1 MKDCSCQ
8 LNGEVAVVRGNDFTL
23 SARLSSYDEESGRY
37 APIDLSTASSVTV
50 RLLGTFGKATGS
62 NVTFSGGA
70 VVASFSGKA
79 LGTGTYGI
87 EVTFEDANGAARLFE
102 RDVIRIVDSGDE
114 AANVQGG
121 QQNVSVDVKTRVIA
135 FGGAGFTILGYYDT
149 IEALNAAVEA
159 PKAGEMYG
167 IGEAAPYDIYVW
179 DAVGGQWVN
188 NGAVQGPKGDP
199 GETGPQGPKG
209 DPGDT
214 GPQGPQG
221 PKGDPGETGL
231 QGPKG
236 DPGDTGPQGPQGPKG
251 DPGETGLQGPKG
263 DPGDTGPQGPQGP
276 KGDPGDTGPQ
286 GPKGD
291 PGDTGPQGPKGDQ
304 GETGPQGPKGEDGK
318 AFTILGYYESLSAL
332 QAAVATPEDGV
343 AYGVGT
349 AAPYDIY
356 VWDAVGGQWVN
367 NGAIQGPKGD
377 PGEAG
382 PQGPKGD
389 PGEAGPQGPKGDP
402 GETGPQGPKGDPGEA
417 GPQGPKGDPG
427 EAGPQGP
434 KGDPGDT
441 GDKGAQ
447 GKSAYDLWLE
457 AGNVGTEADFLLSL
471 KGNQGETGP
480 QGPKG
485 DPGDTGPQ
493 GPKGDPGDTGPQGPK
508 GDPGDPGIETYDIG
522 WLMDLISPSNNT
534 ATLTAEQFNEV
545 KAAYDAH
552 KTFVVSGQVYSS
564 SAYTDEEFNNII
576 LATLSDGYV
585 TTLVVS
591 SRNGTYKAGLRGDQI
606 ITQDDLTGY
615 AKKTDISAFLKLQY
629 QFANISNSS
638 TPSLTVAAGNLYDL
652 YSGTTNPTSL
662 SLTISDPGTSD
673 NGTDPI
679 MLRFKTGNKAMSIST
694 SVGYGT
700 DGVLVRDGGTLEC
713 KANTYYTLTFWRNS
727 PYWLAELREYLA
739 AGTGS
744 GKTVVKTIPSM
755 IGYGTSHET
764 DTPSIEL
771 AADEFHIVGR
781 CSSLTLTL
789 PAGADMDGQ
798 EYCCQFY
805 VPNKNYTLTVPA
817 DVRWQNGEVPTFEGN
832 TCCQL
837 VIVNNCATI
846 GVFKASS

>member
-1 MKDCSCQ
+1 MNDCSCQ
-8 LNGEVAVVRGNDFTL
+8 LKGEVAVVRGNDFKL
-23 SARLSSYDEESGRY
+23 SARLSSYDEETGGY

-70 VVASFSGKA
+70 VAASFSGKA

-87 EVTFEDANGAARLFE
+87 EVAFEDADGAARLFE

-114 AANVQGG
+114 AADVQGG

-167 IGEAAPYDIYVW
+167 IGTAAPYDIYVW

-188 NGAVQGPKGDP
+188 NGAILGPKGDPGETGPQGPKGDP

-209 DPGDT
+209 DPGET
-214 GPQGPQG
+214 GPQGLKGDPGETGPQG
-221 PKGDPGETGL
+221 PKGDPGETGP

-236 DPGDTGPQGPQGPKG
+236 DPGETGPQGPKG
-251 DPGETGLQGPKG
+251 DPGETG
-263 DPGDTGPQGPQGP
+263 PQGP
-276 KGDPGDTGPQ
+276 KGDTGETGPQ

-291 PGDTGPQGPKGDQ
+291 PGETGPQGPKGDT
-304 GETGPQGPKGEDGK
+304 GETGPQGPKGDPGETGPQGPKGAKGEDGK

-343 AYGVGT
+343 AYGVGA

-356 VWDAVGGQWVN
+356 VWDAVGKQWVN

-377 PGEAG
+377 QGETG

-389 PGEAGPQGPKGDP
+389 Q
-402 GETGPQGPKGDPGEA
+402 GETGPQGPKGDPGT
-417 GPQGPKGDPG
+417 
-427 EAGPQGP
+427 
-434 KGDPGDT
+434 T

-471 KGNQGETGP
+471 KGETGPQGPKGGPGDPGETGPQGPQGDQGETGP

-485 DPGDTGPQ
+485 DPGETGPQ
-493 GPKGDPGDTGPQGPK
+493 GPKGDQGETGPQGPK
-508 GDPGDPGIETYDIG
+508 GDQGETGPQGPKGDQGETGPQGPKGDTGDPGMETYDIG
-522 WLMDLISPSNNT
+522 WLMNLFSTSENNI
-534 ATLTAEQFNEV
+534 TLTAEQFNEI
-545 KAAYDAH
+545 KAAIDAR
-552 KTFVVSGQVYSS
+552 KIFVGYGQVFSS
-564 SAYTDEEFNNII
+564 SAADTNYIVLAVLLDIYVSTYII
-576 LATLSDGYV
+576 
-585 TTLVVS
+585 S
-591 SRNGTYKAGLRGDQI
+591 SLNGTYNASLSGNQI
-606 ITQDDLTGY
+606 ITQKDLSGY
-615 AKKTDISAFLKLQY
+615 AKSSDVPTKTSQLTNDSGFLTEHQ
-629 QFANISNSS
+629 
-638 TPSLTVAAGNLYDL
+638 SLD
-652 YSGTTNPTSL
+652 
-662 SLTISDPGTSD
+662 
-673 NGTDPI
+673 
-679 MLRFKTGNKAMSIST
+679 
-694 SVGYGT
+694 GY
-700 DGVLVRDGGTLEC
+700 VR
-713 KANTYYTLTFWRNS
+713 K
-727 PYWLAELREYLA
+727 RE
-739 AGTGS
+739 
-744 GKTVVKTIPSM
+744 VVKTLPDN
-755 IGYGTSHET
+755 IGYGNSYTLVVK
-764 DTPSIEL
+764 SIEL
-771 AADEFHIVGR
+771 AADKFHIVGR
-781 CSSLTLTL
+781 CTGLTLTL
-789 PAGADMDGQ
+789 PDGADMDGQ

-805 VPNKNYTLTVPA
+805 VANRDYTLTIPA

-846 GVFKASS
+846 GVFKAS